1 MSGNKGLDI
10 GTNLLVAGSIND
22 KGISSF
28 VSERDAFFRI
38 EPKSEVNSKS
48 IKASLESRGSSFIVD
63 GDDYIV
69 CGEDA
74 LQIAIERNSSALRPM
89 MRGVISPQEASNL
102 PMLKLLIQNL
112 VGKGSSGDKLVYSVP
127 AKPID
132 EAFDVVYHKGLL
144 DIFLGSLGYKPTA
157 INEGYAIILS
167 EALSDHLTAVSM
179 STGAGMINVCV
190 AYQGDVCVE
199 FSTTKSGDFID
210 MSVGNALDIN
220 KSFVQFEKEAGIDLY
235 DHKNNKII
243 EAVNMYYRSVFRYTC
258 QQISYEL
265 KKRKKDLPLFRE
277 PVPFI
282 VSGGLSLAKGFTKM
296 FKECLDEVEMPMKI
310 SEIRLADN
318 PVTCVANGCLLA
330 AQL

>member
-1 MSGNKGLDI
+1 MSGNKGLDV
-10 GTNLLVAGSIND
+10 GTNLLVASSTD
-22 KGISSF
+22 EKGVPSF
-28 VSERDAFFRI
+28 KTERDAFFSI
-38 EPKSEVNSKS
+38 TPKSIVNFNA
-48 IKASLESRGSSFIVD
+48 IKTSLENRGSNFIID
-63 GDDYIV
+63 GDSLIV

-74 LQIAIERNSSALRPM
+74 LHIAMERNDIALRPM
-89 MRGVISPQEASNL
+89 AKGVISPKEKSNL
-102 PMLKLLIQNL
+102 PMLKLLIKNL
-112 VGKGSSGDKLVYSVP
+112 VGKGSGDDRLVYSVP
-127 AKPID
+127 AAPVD
-132 EAFDVVYHKGLL
+132 GDFDIVYHSEILSMYFQELGFKARPINEAYAIALSELL
-144 DIFLGSLGYKPTA
+144 D
-157 INEGYAIILS
+157 
-167 EALSDHLTAVSM
+167 DCLTGCVI
-179 STGAGMINVCV
+179 STGAGMCNFSVIH
-190 AYQGDVCVE
+190 QGDQIIE

-210 MSVGNALDIN
+210 NSVAKALDV
-220 KSFVQFEKEAGIDLY
+220 SASLVQFEKEAGIDLY

-310 SEIRLADN
+310 SEIRLADD